1 MEIDKKKGISIDHCH
16 FVFSIPK
23 TLRRYFLYDRSLLS
37 ELSPPFLT
45 LPSLF
50 IPVKCFLSFEAL

>member
-23 TLRRYFLYDRSLLS
+23 TLHGSINMKQMAILLGV
-37 ELSPPFLT
+37 PYRT
-45 LPSLF
+45 YQN
-50 IPVKCFLSFEAL
+50 